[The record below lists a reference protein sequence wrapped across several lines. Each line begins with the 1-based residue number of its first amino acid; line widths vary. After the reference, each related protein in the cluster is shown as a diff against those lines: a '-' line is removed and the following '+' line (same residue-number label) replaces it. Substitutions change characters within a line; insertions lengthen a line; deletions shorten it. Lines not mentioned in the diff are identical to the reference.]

1 MREELL
7 PLSLEQ
13 KMNRRRLFYLV
24 VILLLASTVVL
35 VSGMFL
41 HARQGTVNTSRLDAL
56 LELEAET
63 LLNDPHYSQQF
74 IRTGQPELLY
84 NCHGWTFAHGHRAVS
99 DDEVNAT
106 LQSGRYR
113 KVTTPMAGDI
123 VIYYDK
129 SGDLCHSGIIK
140 ATGRQGF
147 VLVESKWGGA
157 GRFLHLLDLPEVQA
171 RHEFYRHVFPASRKS
186 RSTQ

>member
-1 MREELL
+1 MY
-7 PLSLEQ
+7 
-13 KMNRRRLFYLV
+13 RRRLFYLV

-41 HARQGTVNTSRLDAL
+41 HARQGSVNTSGIDAL

-63 LLNDPHYSQQF
+63 LLDDPHYSQQF
-74 IRTGQPELLY
+74 IRTGPPEFLY
-84 NCHGWTFAHGHRAVS
+84 NCHGWTFAHGQRAVT
-99 DDEVNAT
+99 DEEVNAI

-113 KVTTPMAGDI
+113 KVTTPISGDI

-129 SGDLCHSGIIK
+129 SGNLCHSGIIK

-147 VLVESKWGGA
+147 VLVESKWGSA

-171 RHEFYRHVFPASRKS
+171 SHEFFRHVPPASR
-186 RSTQ
+186 RARPVQ